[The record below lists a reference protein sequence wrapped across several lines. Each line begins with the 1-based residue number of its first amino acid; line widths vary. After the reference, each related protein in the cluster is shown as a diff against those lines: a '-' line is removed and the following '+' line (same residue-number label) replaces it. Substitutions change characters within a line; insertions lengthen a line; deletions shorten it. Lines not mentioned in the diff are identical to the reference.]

1 MSQKLKIVK
10 YSKFEG
16 DESHFEFFKPLTNE
30 NGGKNI
36 GFHYKGNSLALQT
49 PKLETPYGF
58 SRGREDKPNEYNK
71 KFTCTLGLDSTTE
84 RKSQFVDELKKFEQA
99 LVTKGM
105 ENAFEWGLVSTKAA
119 AKKVTEDT
127 IREKFTSIV
136 KYKVDKET
144 GEISTKYSPTFRT
157 VFKTEMV
164 TGDEVP
170 MITSEVYDDKG
181 TAINYEKDESGV
193 NRLIR
198 PETVSE
204 TTIPRHSECIA
215 LVEGKSIWVANGN
228 FGITFRIR
236 QIRVTPGD
244 FAPTGVMLIEDDS
257 DDEDEGPSRP
267 RQSNNG
273 PQMVD
278 DEEEE
283 EEAENDEE
291 EENGEEEEEN
301 AAPASRGKLS
311 LKSLRK

>member
-1 MSQKLKIVK
+1 MPQKMKIVK
-10 YSKFEG
+10 YSQFEG
-16 DESHFEFFKPLTNE
+16 EENNFEFYKPLTNE

-36 GFHYKGNSLALQT
+36 GFNYKGNSLALQT

-84 RKSQFVDELKKFEQA
+84 KKANFVEQLKKFEDV
-99 LVTKGM
+99 LVLKGM

-157 VFKTEMV
+157 VFKTSRN
-164 TGDEVP
+164 GDEEEVP
-170 MITSEVYDDKG
+170 LITSEVYDDKG
-181 TAINYEKDESGV
+181 NPINYKDGQV
-193 NRLIR
+193 IR
-198 PETVSE
+198 PETVNE

-215 LVEGKSIWVANGN
+215 LVEGKSVWVANGN
-228 FGITFRIR
+228 FGITFRIS

-244 FAPTGVMLIEDDS
+244 FAPTGVMMIEDDS
-257 DDEDEGPSRP
+257 DDEEDAP
-267 RQSNNG
+267 RRATKGG

-278 DEEEE
+278 DADEEEE
-283 EEAENDEE
+283 EEQAEEQEEEEAEDEDEE
-291 EENGEEEEEN
+291 EE
-301 AAPASRGKLS
+301 APAPRRNGKLS